1 MNQDLQKALEAA
13 AANGNQGPG
22 VGTYIFAILVGV
34 VMIAAMW
41 KVFTKAGKPGWASII
56 PIYNMVVLLDIAGKP
71 VWWIILFFIPIVNFI
86 FAILTYVGLAE
97 QVREGR
103 RLRGG
108 AHSARDH
115 LLPHPRL
122 RKRPVS
128 RRRRQ
133 GRRVTRHESTIAT
146 R

>member
-22 VGTYIFAILVGV
+22 LVPLILAVLIGV

-86 FAILTYVGLAE
+86 FAILTYVGLADRFGKGGGFAVGLILLGIIFFPILGFGSA
-97 QVREGR
+97 QY
-103 RLRGG
+103 RG
-108 AHSARDH
+108 AVA
-115 LLPHPRL
+115 
-122 RKRPVS
+122 K
-128 RRRRQ
+128 
-133 GRRVTRHESTIAT
+133 AAA
-146 R
+146 